1 MPRAKIASRKTVVNR
16 STNETTGGSH
26 PGLSQLIETKRT
38 NSSHADTQNASQ
50 KSKAPKKHRFRPGMV
65 ALREVRKYQRST
77 QLLLP
82 LAPFQ
87 RLVRQI
93 TSKID
98 GNLRF
103 QSQAIVALQE
113 STEAFITGLFEDAHL
128 CAIHASRVT
137 LMKKDLEL
145 ARRIRGDNL
154 DLREV

>member
-1 MPRAKIASRKTVVNR
+1 
-16 STNETTGGSH
+16 
-26 PGLSQLIETKRT
+26 
-38 NSSHADTQNASQ
+38 
-50 KSKAPKKHRFRPGMV
+50 MV
-65 ALREVRKYQRST
+65 ALREVRKFQKST

-98 GNLRF
+98 GRLRF

-113 STEAFITGLFEDAHL
+113 STEAFVTGLFEDAHL
-128 CAIHASRVT
+128 CAIHANRVT

-145 ARRIRGDNL
+145 ARRIRGDNIDTRDVQIFKGSDRGSL
-154 DLREV
+154 SVKHSTT